1 MNEYTVSAHVMFL
14 DNFKLLYY
22 MV

>member
-14 DNFKLLYY
+14 DNFKLLFY